1 MRVLLIGTAGGH
13 FEQLKQLKGL
23 ERKYEIFY
31 VTNKNVSNKS
41 SNLIDYFI
49 HSPHGKNL
57 IETAVGYFINAIEAL
72 FILIRVRPNIIISTG
87 AGIAVPIILIGKI
100 MQIKI
105 IFIESFA
112 RVNKPSRTG
121 KFVYKYC
128 DTFIV
133 QHRKLCDE
141 FPNAIYGGWI
151 Y

>member
-1 MRVLLIGTAGGH
+1 MRILLIGNSGGH

-23 ERKYEIFY
+23 EKKYEIFY
-31 VTNKNVSNKS
+31 VTNKNTSNQS
-41 SNLIDYFI
+41 SKLINYFI
-49 HSPHGKNL
+49 RSPHGRNKM
-57 IETAVGYFINAIEAL
+57 ETMAGYTINFIEAL

-87 AGIAVPIILIGKI
+87 AGIAVPIIMIGKFLK
-100 MQIKI
+100 IKI

-112 RVNKPSRTG
+112 RVDKPSRTG